1 MLVPYPRH
9 ESVGQEQNKQ
19 NLLAMFWQKKY
30 NLLDMSNRIH
40 EIRDPIHGFIKL
52 DSEERKVVN
61 SRPFQR
67 LRHIHQLALTY
78 LVYPAATHRRF
89 EHSLGVMDLAG
100 RIYDV
105 VTDPENIKHDG
116 VRDLVP
122 RRGEHEWTYWRRVV
136 RAAALCHDLG
146 HLPFSHAAEKDLL
159 PDGVRHE
166 DLSRDL
172 IFSAFLESAF
182 RDLKINAEDVAKI
195 AVGPK
200 YFARSKGRETYQFTT
215 WESILY
221 EIIGGD
227 VFGADRM
234 DYLLRDA
241 YHAGVAYG
249 KFDQLRLIET
259 LRILPR
265 EDQESN
271 EPDVGITVGGLQAA
285 ESLLWARY
293 FMYTQLYFHPVRR
306 IYDMHL
312 TEFLTQALPGGKYK
326 TDLEQHLVSS
336 DNEVLS
342 DICKASLDASAPA
355 HAIGKRINERRHYRL
370 LYESTPLD
378 LQRNLKSPEL
388 IYAAAKKEFGD
399 EWVRFNPY
407 KSDSDS
413 EDFPVYQRDGSIAS
427 SVQLSTTFAQPP
439 RFAVAYVFVAPE
451 IKEKAKDWLKSA
463 KGRVLSENGSD
474 LK

>member
-1 MLVPYPRH
+1 
-9 ESVGQEQNKQ
+9 
-19 NLLAMFWQKKY
+19 MFQQKKY
-30 NLLDMSNRIH
+30 NLVDVSNRIH

-52 DSEERKVVN
+52 DSEERKLVN
-61 SRPFQR
+61 SKPFQR

-78 LVYPAATHRRF
+78 LVYPSATHRRF
-89 EHSLGVMDLAG
+89 EHSLGVMHLAG
-100 RIYDV
+100 LIYDV
-105 VTDPENIKHDG
+105 VTDPENIRHES

-136 RAAALCHDLG
+136 RAAALCHDMG

-159 PDGVRHE
+159 PQGIRHE
-166 DLSRDL
+166 DLSREL
-172 IFSAFLESAF
+172 IFSDMLAADF
-182 RDLKINAEDVAKI
+182 RDLKISDEDVAKI

-200 YFARSKGRETYQFTT
+200 YFARAKGKDNYQFST

-265 EDQESN
+265 EDQESI
-271 EPDVGITVGGLQAA
+271 EPAMGVTIGGLQAA

-312 TEFLTQALPGGKYK
+312 TEFLTQALPGGKYQVE
-326 TDLEQHLVSS
+326 LEQHLGKT
-336 DNEVLS
+336 DNEVLAS
-342 DICKASLDASAPA
+342 IYIASLDANAKA
-355 HAIGKRINERRHYRL
+355 HATAARITERRHFRL
-370 LYESTPLD
+370 LYETTPLD
-378 LQRNLKSPEL
+378 LKRNLNSPEL
-388 IYAAAKKEFGD
+388 IYEAVRKEFGD
-399 EWVRFNPY
+399 ELIRFNPY
-407 KSDSDS
+407 KSTADS
-413 EDFPVYQRDGSIAS
+413 EDFPVLQRDGTIAS
-427 SVQLSTTFAQPP
+427 SVLLSPTFAKPP
-439 RFAVAYVFVAPE
+439 RFAVGYVFVAPE
-451 IKEKAKDWLKSA
+451 IKEKAREWLKA
-463 KGRVLSENGSD
+463 NKDAVLSASGGD
-474 LK
+474 

>member
-1 MLVPYPRH
+1 
-9 ESVGQEQNKQ
+9 
-19 NLLAMFWQKKY
+19 
-30 NLLDMSNRIH
+30 MSNRIH

-67 LRHIHQLALTY
+67 LRYIHQLALTY

-89 EHSLGVMDLAG
+89 EHSLGVMDLAS

-105 VTDPENIKHDG
+105 VTDPENIRHDSI
-116 VRDLVP
+116 RDLIP

-146 HLPFSHAAEKDLL
+146 HLPFSHAAEKHLL
-159 PDGVRHE
+159 PDGIRHE

-172 IFSAFLESAF
+172 IFSDLLASAF
-182 RDLKINAEDVAKI
+182 HDLKISAEDVAKI

-200 YFARSKGRETYQFTT
+200 YFARTRGQESYQFTT

-249 KFDQLRLIET
+249 RFDQLRLIET

-271 EPDVGITVGGLQAA
+271 EPDMGITVGGLQAA

-293 FMYTQLYFHPVRR
+293 FMYTRLYFHPVRR

-312 TEFLTQALPGGKYK
+312 TEFLTKALPGGKYNVG
-326 TDLEQHLVSS
+326 LNQHLAAT
-336 DNEVLS
+336 DNEVLA
-342 DICKASLDASAPA
+342 DIQRASLDPEALAHAPA
-355 HAIGKRINERRHYRL
+355 IRITERRHYRL

-378 LQRNLKSPEL
+378 LRRNLNSPEL
-388 IYAAAKKEFGD
+388 IYEAAKKEFGD
-399 EWVRFNPY
+399 ELVRFNPY
-407 KSDSDS
+407 KSDADS
-413 EDFPVYQRDGSIAS
+413 EDFPVLQRDGTITS
-427 SVQLSTTFAQPP
+427 SVLLSATFAQPP

-451 IKEKAKDWLKSA
+451 IKEKAKEWLKANKNS
-463 KGRVLSENGSD
+463 VLSVDES
-474 LK
+474 

>member
-1 MLVPYPRH
+1 M
-9 ESVGQEQNKQ
+9 
-19 NLLAMFWQKKY
+19 
-30 NLLDMSNRIH
+30 
-40 EIRDPIHGFIKL
+40 
-52 DSEERKVVN
+52 VN

-78 LVYPAATHRRF
+78 LIYPSATHCRF
-89 EHSLGVMDLAG
+89 EHSLGVMDLAS

-105 VTDPENIKHDG
+105 VTDPENILYDT

-136 RAAALCHDLG
+136 RAAALCHDTG

-159 PDGVRHE
+159 PGGIRHE
-166 DLSRDL
+166 DLSREI
-172 IFSAFLESAF
+172 IFSDLLASEF
-182 RDLKINAEDVAKI
+182 RDLKIDAEDVAKI

-200 YFARSKGRETYQFTT
+200 YFARAKGMENYNFST

-249 KFDQLRLIET
+249 RFDQLRLVET
-259 LRILPR
+259 MRILPR
-265 EDQESN
+265 QDQQSN
-271 EPDVGITVGGLQAA
+271 EPDMGITVGGLQAA

-312 TEFLTQALPGGKYK
+312 TEFLIQALPEGKYEV
-326 TDLEQHLVSS
+326 DLDKHLATT
-336 DNEVLS
+336 DNEILAR
-342 DICKASLDASAPA
+342 IGAASRDTASVA
-355 HAIGKRINERRHYRL
+355 HSTAARITERRHFRL

-378 LQRNLKSPEL
+378 KERNLKSPEL
-388 IYAAAKKEFGD
+388 IYRAARTEFGD
-399 EWVRFNPY
+399 EMVRFNPY
-407 KSDSDS
+407 KSDEDS
-413 EDFPVYQRDGSIAS
+413 EVFPVFQRDGTITS
-427 SVQLSTTFAQPP
+427 SVLLSPTFANPP

-451 IKEKAKDWLKSA
+451 MREKAKDWLKA
-463 KGRVLSENGSD
+463 NKDAVLSPAGGAS
-474 LK
+474 

>member
-1 MLVPYPRH
+1 MFGSGQYTTLMASRVH
-9 ESVGQEQNKQ
+9 E
-19 NLLAMFWQKKY
+19 F
-30 NLLDMSNRIH
+30 
-40 EIRDPIHGFIKL
+40 RDPIHGFIKL
-52 DSEERKVVN
+52 DSEERKLVN

-78 LVYPAATHRRF
+78 LVYPSATHKRF

-105 VTDPENIKHDG
+105 VTDPENIRHDS

-122 RRGEHEWTYWRRVV
+122 RRSEHEWTYWRRVV
-136 RAAALCHDLG
+136 RAAALCHDVG
-146 HLPFSHAAEKDLL
+146 HLPFSHAAEKELL
-159 PDGVRHE
+159 PDGIRHE

-172 IFSAFLESAF
+172 ILSDLLSGEFK
-182 RDLKINAEDVAKI
+182 DLKINAEDVAKT

-200 YFARSKGRETYQFTT
+200 YFRRRLGQEQYQFST
-215 WESILY
+215 WESVLY

-249 KFDQLRLIET
+249 RFDHLRLIET

-265 EDQESN
+265 EDQESS
-271 EPDVGITVGGLQAA
+271 EPAMGITIGGLQAA

-312 TEFLTQALPGGKYK
+312 TEFLGQALPGGKYA
-326 TDLEQHLVSS
+326 TDLDSHLRTT
-336 DNEVLS
+336 DNEMLAMLAEAATDPS
-342 DICKASLDASAPA
+342 KRGHDPA
-355 HAIGKRINERRHYRL
+355 ARIVNRSHFRL
-370 LYESTPLD
+370 LYESTPGD
-378 LQRNLKSPEL
+378 LQQNLKAPQL
-388 IYAAAKKEFGD
+388 IFEAAGKEFGW
-399 EWVRFNPY
+399 EFVRYNPY
-407 KSDSDS
+407 SSDADS
-413 EDFPVYQRDGSIAS
+413 EDFPVYQRDGTIAS

-439 RFAVAYVFVAPE
+439 RFAVEYVFVAPE
-451 IKEKAKDWLKSA
+451 IKEKAKAWLDNS
-463 KGRVLSENGSD
+463 KGQILSSE
-474 LK
+474 

>member
-1 MLVPYPRH
+1 MATRAH
-9 ESVGQEQNKQ
+9 E
-19 NLLAMFWQKKY
+19 F
-30 NLLDMSNRIH
+30 
-40 EIRDPIHGFIKL
+40 RDPIHGFIKL
-52 DSEERKVVN
+52 DSEERKLVN

-78 LVYPAATHRRF
+78 LVYPSATHKRF

-105 VTDPENIKHDG
+105 VTDPENIRHDS

-159 PDGVRHE
+159 PNGVRHE

-172 IFSAFLESAF
+172 ILSDLLSAEFKE
-182 RDLKINAEDVAKI
+182 LKIDPEDVAKI

-200 YFARSKGRETYQFTT
+200 YFRRQAGKEQYQYST

-249 KFDQLRLIET
+249 RFDHLRLIET

-265 EDQESN
+265 EDQGSN
-271 EPDVGITVGGLQAA
+271 EPAMGVTIGGLQAA

-312 TEFLTQALPGGKYK
+312 TEFLREALHEGKYS
-326 TDLEQHLVSS
+326 TDLKQHLQTT
-336 DNEVLS
+336 DNEILAMVAEAAS
-342 DICKASLDASAPA
+342 DLGKPGHDPAS
-355 HAIGKRINERRHYRL
+355 RIVSRSHFRL
-370 LYESTPLD
+370 LYESTPRD
-378 LQRNLKSPEL
+378 LQRNLKAPRL
-388 IYAAAKKEFGD
+388 ISEAAAQEFGD
-399 EWVRFNPY
+399 TQIRYNPY
-407 KSDSDS
+407 SSDADS
-413 EDFPVYQRDGSIAS
+413 EDFPVYQRDGGVAS
-427 SVQLSTTFAQPP
+427 SVQLSNTFAQPP
-439 RFAVAYVFVAPE
+439 RFAVDYVFVAPE
-451 IKEKAKDWLKSA
+451 VKEKAKAWLEENKD
-463 KGRVLSENGSD
+463 RILSSTEGV
-474 LK
+474 

>member
-1 MLVPYPRH
+1 MVNRVH
-9 ESVGQEQNKQ
+9 E
-19 NLLAMFWQKKY
+19 F
-30 NLLDMSNRIH
+30 
-40 EIRDPIHGFIKL
+40 RDPIHGFIKL
-52 DSEERKVVN
+52 DSEERKLVN

-78 LVYPAATHRRF
+78 LVYPSATHKRF

-105 VTDPENIKHDG
+105 VTDPENIRHDS

-122 RRGEHEWTYWRRVV
+122 RRGGYQWAYWRRVV
-136 RAAALCHDLG
+136 RAAALCHDIG

-159 PDGVRHE
+159 PPGVRHE

-172 IFSAFLESAF
+172 IFSGFLSTEFKAL
-182 RDLKINAEDVAKI
+182 RIDPEDVAKI
-195 AVGPK
+195 AVGPTCYCRGADRK
-200 YFARSKGRETYQFTT
+200 QYQFST

-249 KFDQLRLIET
+249 RFDHLRLVET

-265 EDQESN
+265 EDIGSS
-271 EPDVGITVGGLQAA
+271 EPEMGITVGGLQAA

-306 IYDMHL
+306 IYDVHL
-312 TEFLTQALPGGKYK
+312 KEFFKEALPDGKYS
-326 TDLEQHLVSS
+326 TELEEHLNTS
-336 DNEVLS
+336 DNEMLVMLARA
-342 DICKASLDASAPA
+342 ASKPGSSGHDPA
-355 HAIGKRINERRHYRL
+355 RRIVNRGHFRL
-370 LYESTPLD
+370 LYESTPGD
-378 LQRNLKSPEL
+378 LERNLNAPEL
-388 IYAAAKKEFGD
+388 IAAAASREFGD
-399 EWVRFNPY
+399 SHIRYDPY
-407 KSDSDS
+407 ESDPDS
-413 EDFPVYQRDGSIAS
+413 EDFPVYQRDGSVAS
-427 SVQLSTTFAQPP
+427 SVQLSNTFARPP
-439 RFAVAYVFVAPE
+439 RFAVEYVFVAPE
-451 IKEKAKDWLKSA
+451 VKEKAKTWLDDNKEQI
-463 KGRVLSENGSD
+463 LSSGNGPEQ
-474 LK
+474 

>member
-1 MLVPYPRH
+1 
-9 ESVGQEQNKQ
+9 
-19 NLLAMFWQKKY
+19 MFWLKKY
-30 NLLDMSNRIH
+30 NHFDMSNRIH

-52 DSEERKVVN
+52 DSEERKVIN

-100 RIYDV
+100 RVYDV
-105 VTDPENIKHDG
+105 VTDPENIRHDG

-172 IFSAFLESAF
+172 IFSDFLASAF
-182 RDLKINAEDVAKI
+182 RDLKISGEDVAKV

-200 YFARSKGRETYQFTT
+200 YFARTKGKETYQFTT

-271 EPDVGITVGGLQAA
+271 EPDMGITVGGLQAA
-285 ESLLWARY
+285 ESLPWSRY

-312 TEFLTQALPGGKYK
+312 TEFLTRALPGGKYK
-326 TDLEQHLVSS
+326 IDLGQHLVTT

-342 DICKASLDASAPA
+342 DICKASVDPAAPT
-355 HAIGKRINERRHYRL
+355 HAMATRITERRHYRL

-378 LQRNLKSPEL
+378 LQKNLKSPEL

-399 EWVRFNPY
+399 ELVRFNPY
-407 KSDSDS
+407 KSDADS
-413 EDFPVYQRDGSIAS
+413 EDFPVYQRDGSITS
-427 SVQLSTTFAQPP
+427 SVLLSTTFAQPP

-463 KGRVLSENGSD
+463 KDKVLSGDGSD
-474 LK
+474 LT

>member
-1 MLVPYPRH
+1 
-9 ESVGQEQNKQ
+9 
-19 NLLAMFWQKKY
+19 
-30 NLLDMSNRIH
+30 MSNRIH

-67 LRHIHQLALTY
+67 LRNIHQLALTY
-78 LVYPAATHRRF
+78 LVYPSATHRRF

-105 VTDPENIKHDG
+105 VTDPENIRHDS

-172 IFSAFLESAF
+172 IFSEFLSSAF
-182 RDLKINAEDVAKI
+182 RDLKISSEDVAKI

-200 YFARSKGRETYQFTT
+200 YFARTKGKDSYQFTT

-249 KFDQLRLIET
+249 RFDQLRLIET
-259 LRILPR
+259 LRVLPR

-271 EPDVGITVGGLQAA
+271 EPDMGITFGGLQAA

-293 FMYTQLYFHPVRR
+293 FMYTQL
-306 IYDMHL
+306 
-312 TEFLTQALPGGKYK
+312 
-326 TDLEQHLVSS
+326 
-336 DNEVLS
+336 
-342 DICKASLDASAPA
+342 
-355 HAIGKRINERRHYRL
+355 
-370 LYESTPLD
+370 
-378 LQRNLKSPEL
+378 
-388 IYAAAKKEFGD
+388 
-399 EWVRFNPY
+399 
-407 KSDSDS
+407 
-413 EDFPVYQRDGSIAS
+413 
-427 SVQLSTTFAQPP
+427 
-439 RFAVAYVFVAPE
+439 
-451 IKEKAKDWLKSA
+451 
-463 KGRVLSENGSD
+463 
-474 LK
+474 